1 MDALREVL
9 DRAALI
15 DYGRVMELV
24 DIGDLKSPTSGCEGS
39 NPSPVTNGKEQGRLM
54 DGERLAVCENCGARY
69 DPAELTL
76 SAEDLN
82 ELAAPGAI
90 IPEGECPA
98 CGHFCY
104 MEED

>member
-1 MDALREVL
+1 
-9 DRAALI
+9 
-15 DYGRVMELV
+15 
-24 DIGDLKSPTSGCEGS
+24 
-39 NPSPVTNGKEQGRLM
+39 M